1 MLTRRWLVG
10 LLIGLAAMLLVVVP
24 AVASGL
30 FPDVSDN
37 HPYVVAIEDLAAK
50 GVIGGYTNG
59 NFGPG
64 DPVMRQQFAKMIVL
78 TGGYPVSESDTCL
91 FTDVAKSDATTFYP
105 DNFVAV
111 CAAHG
116 ITTGKTATI
125 FDPSGKITRYQ
136 VVSMV
141 VRTADDLQPGLL
153 PSPPVGW
160 SATGSWGNDST
171 HGANARRAEYNGLLA
186 GLDLASL
193 NPMGN
198 MNRGEVAQVLHNLLG
213 KLTPTAT
220 TTTTARPTTTTTARP
235 TTTTTVPAKVG
246 TQQNPIHVGQEA
258 QVGDWRIEVLGATL
272 NATQAVL
279 AENMFNDPPAPGSQY
294 VLVNLRATYTGQSS
308 DTFWIGTS
316 CKFVGSRGNTFS
328 WGGAVAPNSILNYG
342 EMFPGASAAGNLL
355 YEVPSDQVYGGLL
368 MAEDWP
374 DFNHATRTFFAI
386 Q

>member
-1 MLTRRWLVG
+1 MRIRRWIVGCLVG
-10 LLIGLAAMLLVVVP
+10 LGVALLLVVP
-24 AVASGL
+24 AFASGL
-30 FPDVSDN
+30 FPDVPSS
-37 HPYVVAIEDLAAK
+37 HPYVGAIEDLANK
-50 GVIGGYTNG
+50 GIIGGYTNG
-59 NFGPG
+59 NFGPS
-64 DPVMRQQFAKMIVL
+64 DLVKRQQFAKMIVL

-91 FTDVAKSDATTFYP
+91 FADVAKSDATTFYP

-116 ITTGKTATI
+116 ITTGKTATV

-153 PSPPVGW
+153 ANPPVGW
-160 SATGSWGNDST
+160 AAAGSWGNDAT

-193 NPMGN
+193 SPMGN

-213 KLTPTAT
+213 KLTPTT
-220 TTTTARPTTTTTARP
+220 TTTTASRPTTTARP

-246 TQQNPIHVGQEA
+246 TQQNPVHVGQEA
-258 QVGDWRIEVLGATL
+258 QVGDWRIEVLGVTL

-316 CKFVGSRGNTFS
+316 CRFVGSRGNTFS
-328 WGGAVAPNSILNYG
+328 WGGAVAPNSILDYG
-342 EMFPGASAAGNLL
+342 EMFPGASATGNLL

-368 MAEDWP
+368 MVEDSP